1 MKHSS
6 WSALAFVIVFNS
18 PIALADE
25 QISMLTPLPV
35 HISAAPL
42 SKAPPDAKTALIKE
56 EDVLEINPITNL
68 LSIPGMIYAHPG
80 KKMDVV
86 FYCNGH
92 NCLYTTPEF
101 IAR

>member
-6 WSALAFVIVFNS
+6 WSALAFVAVFNS
-18 PIALADE
+18 PLGLADE
-25 QISMLTPLPV
+25 QISMLTPFPA
-35 HISAAPL
+35 HIAASPTF
-42 SKAPPDAKTALIKE
+42 KAPPDAKTALIKE
-56 EDVLEINPITNL
+56 EDVLEINPMANL
-68 LSIPGMIYAHPG
+68 LSIPGMIYAQPG

>member
-1 MKHSS
+1 MKYTF
-6 WSALAFVIVFNS
+6 WSALTFVMVFNS
-18 PIALADE
+18 PLGLADE
-25 QISMLTPLPV
+25 QISMLTSFPA
-35 HISAAPL
+35 HIAATPL
-42 SKAPPDAKTALIKE
+42 SETPPDAKTALIKE
-56 EDVLEINPITNL
+56 EDVLEINPLAHL
-68 LSIPGMIYAHPG
+68 LSTPAALYAQPG

>member
-1 MKHSS
+1 MKFTS
-6 WSALAFVIVFNS
+6 WSALAFVMVFNS
-18 PIALADE
+18 PFGLADE
-25 QISMLTPLPV
+25 QISMLTPFPV
-35 HISAAPL
+35 HIAATQVY
-42 SKAPPDAKTALIKE
+42 KAPPDAKTALIKE
-56 EDVLEINPITNL
+56 EDVLEINPIANL
-68 LSIPGMIYAHPG
+68 LSIPGTIYARPG

>member
-18 PIALADE
+18 PPALADE

-56 EDVLEINPITNL
+56 DDVLEINPIANL
-68 LSIPGMIYAHPG
+68 LSIPAIPHAQSG
-80 KKMDVV
+80 KKTDVV

-92 NCLYTTPEF
+92 NCLYTTQEF
-101 IAR
+101 IVR